1 MALLLRLAIV
11 RWRKSLLDS
20 RKVAADTRLVLQR
33 LTYKG
38 IVGFLTMV
46 EALAVIAPVE
56 TGLGI
61 ISKVLEYSRAIR
73 NRRGDLAHLQCLA
86 ESVQQN
92 LKAVLSKLQQEF
104 VRTAETIATV
114 EHHLRTCH
122 VEPNSLVAR
131 LLSLQDKPAAF
142 SYSSKSAK
150 DALKV
155 IRFHWTI
162 RASRKSNS
170 H

>member
-1 MALLLRLAIV
+1 MAPLLRLAIV
-11 RWRKSLLDS
+11 RWRKSLLDN
-20 RKVAADTRLVLQR
+20 REVAADTRLVLQR
-33 LTYKG
+33 LMYKS
-38 IVGFLTMV
+38 IVGFLTII
-46 EALAVIAPVE
+46 EALAVISLVE

-61 ISKVLEYSRAIR
+61 NSKVLEYSRAIR
-73 NRRGDLAHLQCLA
+73 NRRGDLAHLQYLA

-92 LKAVLSKLQQEF
+92 LKAVRSKLEQEL
-104 VRTAETIATV
+104 VGTVETIATV

-122 VEPNSLVAR
+122 AEPNSLDAR

-142 SYSSKSAK
+142 SCSSKSAK

-155 IRFHWTI
+155 IRFHCTI
-162 RASRKSNS
+162 RASKKFDS